1 MKLVSIAGFTN
12 LGYRLH
18 ANSFVPLEAN
28 LAGKTA
34 VVTGATGGIGAETA
48 LRLGKLGARVV
59 VVARSPEKVASTVS
73 GIPDAVG
80 YSADLS
86 LMSEIRRLADELV
99 TNETA
104 VDILV
109 NNVGALFPSREVTG
123 EGLERTLATNLAG
136 HFRLT
141 NLLVPQMSPGSR
153 VINVSSGGMYAEKI
167 RPDNLEFEQ
176 GRYRGAAAYARTK
189 RGQVILTEMWAERFP
204 GIAFHAM
211 HPGWVATEGVRTSLP
226 TFNRLMGPMLRDTEQ
241 GADTIVW
248 LAAADEPA
256 ASSGLFWF
264 DRRPVPTHLRSATE
278 ETPEDRAALWAELE
292 RLTSL

>member
-136 HFRLT
+136 PANVCWCAARHMIGAGGGHI
-141 NLLVPQMSPGSR
+141 V
-153 VINVSSGGMYAEKI
+153 NVSS
-167 RPDNLEFEQ
+167 
-176 GRYRGAAAYARTK
+176 RGAFRGEPDAPAYGASKAGLNALSQSLAVALAPHGIFVGVVAPGFVETDMAARLLDGETGDAIRAQSPLGRVAK
-189 RGQVILTEMWAERFP
+189 P
-204 GIAFHAM
+204 GE
-211 HPGWVATEGVRTSLP
+211 V
-226 TFNRLMGPMLRDTEQ
+226 
-241 GADTIVW
+241 
-248 LAAADEPA
+248 AAAVLFLASEDA
-256 ASSGLFWF
+256 AFATGTIIDVNGASY
-264 DRRPVPTHLRSATE
+264 LRS
-278 ETPEDRAALWAELE
+278 
-292 RLTSL
+292 